1 MTNAVPLNIDADRAR
16 VIVGDARR
24 GKAHVMHC
32 NYYNNFLL
40 RTIWK
45 DAGDFVESERIL
57 LGAAVE
63 QSYFQLRELF
73 DLLKLTDVRKRR
85 SFASQFYAWQGFG
98 LLDLTGIGSAGGVAV
113 SHSQHYAE
121 GWKEQFGIAEEPV
134 GFWTRGW
141 LAGAA
146 SAIFDLPQGHFAT
159 HQSECAAMTGGQ
171 QNVFEIAPGPAN
183 YPLFDGSAI
192 GPLSAGHRL
201 LDGPGTNVD
210 VDAVR
215 SAVLTLPL
223 FGSEAI
229 DDGLIRN
236 FDVMITWHPHQY
248 YDRISIE
255 CINEAVRRFGVEGRR
270 AIEPL
275 LEEAGHRC
283 GFRTFG
289 GLWRSP
295 EWEAIVEPMCE
306 TREDWLFGLL
316 AIINC
321 AGWGRIQ
328 CTKLTRDEAVFVVHD
343 DYESIGYL
351 NLYGEADFPPS
362 YLLSGG
368 LRGIMNLLYNG
379 EIQSKPALTE
389 EFYQRLCRRS
399 DAYRSIVEKS
409 VAMGDDVSIFR
420 ITRNAA

>member
-1 MTNAVPLNIDADRAR
+1 MTAVPLRIDADHAR
-16 VIVGDARR
+16 MIVGDAGR
-24 GKAHVMHC
+24 GKAHVLHC
-32 NYYNNFLL
+32 NYYNNYLL

-45 DAGDFVESERIL
+45 DAGHIVDSQRIL

-63 QSYFQLRELF
+63 QSYIQLRGLF
-73 DLLKLTDVRKRR
+73 DLLKLNDVQERKK
-85 SFASQFYAWQGFG
+85 FASQFYAWQGFG
-98 LLDLTGIGSAGGVAV
+98 LLDLTGITTAGGVAV
-113 SHSQHYAE
+113 SDSQHYAE
-121 GWKEQFGIAEEPV
+121 GWKEQFGAAEEPV

-159 HQSECAAMTGGQ
+159 HQSECAAMTGGHR
-171 QNVFEIAPGPAN
+171 NVFEIAPGPAN
-183 YPLFDGSAI
+183 FRLFDGSGI
-192 GPLSAGHRL
+192 GPLSERHRV

-210 VDAVR
+210 IEAVR
-215 SAVLTLPL
+215 SAVMTLPL
-223 FGSEAI
+223 FGSETI
-229 DDGLIRN
+229 DGGLIKN
-236 FDVMITWHPHQY
+236 FDVMITWHPHQF
-248 YDRISIE
+248 YDRISFESIH
-255 CINEAVRRFGVEGRR
+255 EAVRLYGDEGRN

-295 EWEAIVEPMCE
+295 EWEAIVEPMCK

-316 AIINC
+316 AIIDC

-328 CTKLTRDEAVFVVHD
+328 CTKLTRDEAIFVVQD

-351 NLYGEADFPPS
+351 NLYGKADFPAS
-362 YLLSGG
+362 YLLPGG

-379 EIQSKPALTE
+379 NIESKPELTE
-389 EFYQRLCRRS
+389 ELYQRLCRS
-399 DAYRSIVEKS
+399 GDAYRSVVEQS
-409 VAMGDDVSIFR
+409 IAMGDDVSVFR
-420 ITRNAA
+420 VYRNAA

>member
-1 MTNAVPLNIDADRAR
+1 MNAVPFRIDADHAR
-16 VIVGDARR
+16 LIVGDARC
-24 GKAHVMHC
+24 GNAHVLHC
-32 NYYNNFLL
+32 NYYNNYLL

-45 DAGDFVESERIL
+45 DAGHIVGSERIL

-63 QSYFQLRELF
+63 QSFVQLKGLF
-73 DLLKLTDVRKRR
+73 DLLELTDVEKRKH
-85 SFASQFYAWQGFG
+85 FASQFYAWQGFG
-98 LLDLTGIGSAGGVAV
+98 LIDLSEITAAGGVAV
-113 SHSQHYAE
+113 SNSQHYAE

-146 SAIFDLPQGHFAT
+146 SAIFDLSQGHFAT
-159 HQSECAAMTGGQ
+159 HQRECAAMTGGRR
-171 QNVFEIAPGPAN
+171 NVFEIRPGPAN
-183 YPLFDGSAI
+183 YPLYGGSGI
-192 GPLSAGHRL
+192 GPLSGGHRR
-201 LDGPGTNVD
+201 LDEPVTNVD

-223 FGSEAI
+223 FGSEAV
-229 DDGLIRN
+229 DDGLIKN

-255 CINEAVRRFGVEGRR
+255 CINEAVRRFGVEGRKV
-270 AIEPL
+270 IEPL

-295 EWEAIVEPMCE
+295 EWEAMIEPMCE

-316 AIINC
+316 AIVNC
-321 AGWGRIQ
+321 AGWGRVQ
-328 CTKLTRDEAVFVVHD
+328 CTKLTRDEAIFVIHD

-351 NLYGEADFPPS
+351 NLYGKADFAPS
-362 YLLSGG
+362 YLLTGG

-379 EIQSKPALTE
+379 DIESKPALTE
-389 EFYQRLCRRS
+389 EFYQRLCRRA
-399 DAYRSIVEKS
+399 DAYRSVVEKS
-409 VAMGDDVSIFR
+409 VAMGDDVSIIR
-420 ITRNAA
+420 VYRNDT

>member
-1 MTNAVPLNIDADRAR
+1 MTDIPLRIDSDHAR
-16 VIVGDARR
+16 MIVGDARR
-24 GKAHVMHC
+24 GKAHVLHC
-32 NYYNNFLL
+32 NYYNNYLL

-45 DAGDFVESERIL
+45 DAGQIVDSERIL

-63 QSYFQLRELF
+63 QSYFQLRGLF
-73 DLLKLTDVRKRR
+73 DSLKLHEVAERKR
-85 SFASQFYAWQGFG
+85 FASRFYAWQGFG
-98 LLDLTGIGSAGGVAV
+98 LLDLSEVTGTGGVAV
-113 SHSQHYAE
+113 SDSQHYAE
-121 GWKEQFGIAEEPV
+121 GWKEQFGAAEQPV

-159 HQSECAAMTGGQ
+159 HQSECAAMTGGHR
-171 QNVFEIAPGPAN
+171 NVFEIGPGPAN
-183 YPLFDGSAI
+183 YSLFDGTGI
-192 GPLSAGHRL
+192 GPLSKRHRL
-201 LDGPGTNVD
+201 LDEPGTNVD

-223 FGSEAI
+223 FGSETV
-229 DDGLIRN
+229 DHGLIKN
-236 FDVMITWHPHQY
+236 FDVMITWHPHQF
-248 YDRISIE
+248 YDRISLE
-255 CINEAVRRFGVEGRR
+255 CINEAVGRFGLEGRK

-295 EWEAIVEPMCE
+295 EWEAIVEPMCR

-316 AIINC
+316 AVIDC

-343 DYESIGYL
+343 DYESIGHL
-351 NLYGEADFPPS
+351 NLYGRADFPAS
-362 YLLSGG
+362 YLLPGG
-368 LRGIMNLLYNG
+368 LRGMMNLLYNG
-379 EIQSKPALTE
+379 DIESKPVLTE
-389 EFYQRLCRRS
+389 EYYQRLCRRR
-399 DAYRSIVEKS
+399 DAYQCVVERS
-409 VAMGDDVSIFR
+409 VAMGDDVSVFR
-420 ITRNAA
+420 VFRNAA

>member
-1 MTNAVPLNIDADRAR
+1 MTAVPLRIDADHAR
-16 VIVGDARR
+16 VIVGDARL
-24 GKAHVMHC
+24 GKAHVLHC
-32 NYYNNFLL
+32 NYYNNHLL

-45 DAGDFVESERIL
+45 DAGQFVDSERIL

-63 QSYFQLRELF
+63 QSYYQLRGLF
-73 DLLKLTDVRKRR
+73 DLLKLTDVRKRK
-85 SFASQFYAWQGFG
+85 SFASRFYAWQGFG
-98 LLDLTGIGSAGGVAV
+98 LLDLAEITTLGGVAV
-113 SHSQHYAE
+113 SNSQHYAE
-121 GWKEQFGIAEEPV
+121 GWKEQFGTADGPV

-146 SAIFDLPQGHFAT
+146 SAIFDLPQGQFT
-159 HQSECAAMTGGQ
+159 TCQSECAAMTGGRR
-171 QNVFEIAPGPAN
+171 NVFEITPGPAN
-183 YPLFDGSAI
+183 YTLFDGSGI
-192 GPLSAGHRL
+192 GPLSGGHRL
-201 LDGPGTNVD
+201 LDGPDTKVD

-215 SAVLTLPL
+215 SAVQSLPL

-229 DDGLIRN
+229 DDGLIMN

-248 YDRISIE
+248 YDRISME
-255 CINEAVRRFGVEGRR
+255 CINEAVRRFGVEGRK

-316 AIINC
+316 AIVNC

-351 NLYGEADFPPS
+351 NLYGKADFPPS
-362 YLLSGG
+362 YLLTGG
-368 LRGIMNLLYNG
+368 FRCIMNLLYNG
-379 EIQSKPALTE
+379 EIESKPVLTE
-389 EFYQRLCRRS
+389 ELYQRLCRRG
-399 DAYRSIVEKS
+399 DAYRSVVERS
-409 VAMGDDVSIFR
+409 VAMGDDVSVFR
-420 ITRNAA
+420 VYRNAA